1 MVNMPSL
8 CCTVADLPFYPTPC
22 PRCLCAVPSRVPC
35 LDGSCAWIQEPK
47 PYYLS
52 IMDDPVIKK
61 LAAEVC
67 ISLVLNSGNT
77 L

>member
-1 MVNMPSL
+1 MVKMPPL
-8 CCTVADLPFYPTPC
+8 CCTLADLPFYPTPC
-22 PRCLCAVPSRVPC
+22 PRCLCAVSSRVSC
-35 LDGSCAWIQEPK
+35 LDGLCAWIQEPK